1 MKEDNKKV
9 IMVDGKRSEWYEKAI
24 FIMRSDINTDNKPI
38 DFVNEAEKI
47 INSYMVKSTLKINEI
62 KNKQKSIKVTK
73 NTNLNL
79 ILNICLLLSVILL
92 GITVYRF
99 FV

>member
-24 FIMRSDINTDNKPI
+24 FIMRSDINTENKPV
-38 DFVNEAEKI
+38 DFVSEAEKI
-47 INSYMVKSTLKINEI
+47 INSYMIKSADTINEI
-62 KNKQKSIKVTK
+62 KAGVRPIKVTK
-73 NTNLNL
+73 NKNINL
-79 ILNICLLLSVILL
+79 ILNLCLILSIMLL
-92 GITVYRF
+92 GITLYKI

>member
-24 FIMRSDINTDNKPI
+24 FIMRSDINTENKPV
-38 DFVNEAEKI
+38 DFVSEAEKI
-47 INSYMVKSTLKINEI
+47 INSYMIKSADTINEI
-62 KNKQKSIKVTK
+62 KAGVKPIKVTK
-73 NTNLNL
+73 NKNLNL
-79 ILNICLLLSVILL
+79 ILNLCLILSIMLL
-92 GITVYRF
+92 GITLYKI

>member
-24 FIMRSDINTDNKPI
+24 FIMRSDINTENKPV
-38 DFVNEAEKI
+38 DFVSEAEKI
-47 INSYMVKSTLKINEI
+47 INSYMIKSADTINEI
-62 KNKQKSIKVTK
+62 KAGVRPIKVTK
-73 NTNLNL
+73 NKNLNL
-79 ILNICLLLSVILL
+79 ILNLCLILSIILL
-92 GITVYRF
+92 GITLYKI